1 MKRALVA
8 IGILIQLYLVFTL
21 AYSELKTDEF
31 PEYQSLFYSFWKFFD
46 TSYSALLFV
55 FIISILIISVSI
67 YSLAKETDKR
77 WKWLLIGECIF
88 AGYLSLGLI

>member
-31 PEYQSLFYSFWKFFD
+31 TEYQSLFYSFWKFFD
-46 TSYSALLFV
+46 TSYSA
-55 FIISILIISVSI
+55 FIVDIPL
-67 YSLAKETDKR
+67 
-77 WKWLLIGECIF
+77 
-88 AGYLSLGLI
+88 